1 MPGSFAYSPAAGVVL
16 NAGNNQTL
24 SVTFTPTDNIDYTIA
39 TAMTTIS
46 VNPATPII
54 AWASPAPITYGTPLG
69 PAQLDATASVPGSFA
84 YSPAA
89 GVVLNAG
96 NNQPLSVTFTPTD
109 NIDYTIAT
117 AMTTI
122 SVNPATPIIT
132 WASPAPITYG
142 TALGA
147 AQLDATASVPGSFA
161 YSPAAGAVLN
171 AGNNQPLSVTFTP
184 TDNIDYTIATAMT
197 TISVNPATPV
207 ITWAS
212 PAPITY
218 GTPLGPAQ
226 LDATASVPGSFAY
239 SPAAGAVLN
248 AGNNQTLS
256 VTFTPTDNIDYTIA
270 TAMTTISVNPATPI
284 ITWASPPP
292 ITYGTPL
299 GPAQLDATA
308 SVPGSFAYSPAAG
321 AVLNAGNNQPLSVTF
336 TPTDNIDYTIATA
349 MTTISVNPATPVITW
364 ASPAPITYGTPLGPA
379 QLDATPS
386 VPGSFAYSPAAGAVL
401 NAGDN
406 QPLSV
411 TFTPT
416 DNIDYAIATAM
427 TTINV
432 NPATPIITWAS
443 PAPIA
448 YGTPLG
454 AVQLDAT
461 ASVPG
466 SFIYSPAAG
475 TVLHLGNNQPLSA
488 TFAPTDTIDYTSTTV
503 TTRITVVTA
512 TTVVALASS
521 SADPSTYGQSV
532 TFEAAVATIGCGPT
546 AISGIVTFYD
556 GKPGAGGIEIGSP
569 QVVTNGGASI
579 ATAALSGGMHAIY
592 AVYAPDPI
600 PGVVYTSAPLS
611 QKVNA
616 ANAVVTITLV
626 PPRGGGD
633 RFYTVL
639 ARVTTSVAGLVPT
652 GTIRFRVGRGQ
663 PQTRALSNGIA
674 ILERTRS
681 RPVNQAFYVTFQGDH
696 TLFVTSPAQIEL

>member
-1 MPGSFAYSPAAGVVL
+1 M
-16 NAGNNQTL
+16 
-24 SVTFTPTDNIDYTIA
+24 
-39 TAMTTIS
+39 
-46 VNPATPII
+46 
-54 AWASPAPITYGTPLG
+54 
-69 PAQLDATASVPGSFA
+69 
-84 YSPAA
+84 
-89 GVVLNAG
+89 
-96 NNQPLSVTFTPTD
+96 
-109 NIDYTIAT
+109 
-117 AMTTI
+117 
-122 SVNPATPIIT
+122 
-132 WASPAPITYG
+132 
-142 TALGA
+142 
-147 AQLDATASVPGSFA
+147 
-161 YSPAAGAVLN
+161 
-171 AGNNQPLSVTFTP
+171 
-184 TDNIDYTIATAMT
+184 
-197 TISVNPATPV
+197 
-207 ITWAS
+207 
-212 PAPITY
+212 
-218 GTPLGPAQ
+218 
-226 LDATASVPGSFAY
+226 
-239 SPAAGAVLN
+239 
-248 AGNNQTLS
+248 
-256 VTFTPTDNIDYTIA
+256 
-270 TAMTTISVNPATPI
+270 
-284 ITWASPPP
+284 
-292 ITYGTPL
+292 
-299 GPAQLDATA
+299 
-308 SVPGSFAYSPAAG
+308 
-321 AVLNAGNNQPLSVTF
+321 
-336 TPTDNIDYTIATA
+336 
-349 MTTISVNPATPVITW
+349 
-364 ASPAPITYGTPLGPA
+364 
-379 QLDATPS
+379 
-386 VPGSFAYSPAAGAVL
+386 
-401 NAGDN
+401 
-406 QPLSV
+406 
-411 TFTPT
+411 
-416 DNIDYAIATAM
+416 
-427 TTINV
+427 
-432 NPATPIITWAS
+432 
-443 PAPIA
+443 
-448 YGTPLG
+448 
-454 AVQLDAT
+454 
-461 ASVPG
+461 PG